1 MNTNNPNSKKRG
13 LRMVLRR
20 TIVVFTLIIFS
31 FSIFIANQSEVEGQI
46 GKEAGLLNVSIDEY
60 KEKVIDEKK
69 ILDGLKKLLE
79 IKQHEVLSDEGVPI
93 ELNTNNKKLFVN
105 KRTSNYGTVLYSI
118 KADLVSV
125 DEILQTLVST
135 SGKKIIIDEDIDE
148 EELFSVISIYLE
160 NTPLVDIIDIVLGA
174 KGFETIISEGLIFVT
189 LPTKLNVVSSYGYYQ
204 EKAIQAYQK
213 AMIKYPDYEGIV
225 RAYYELGDFYLTS
238 KFPSIALQEYKAV
251 IANYPDH
258 ELAKK
263 SEFKEGKCYEM
274 LDDLENAKKSY
285 LNYVQKYP
293 LSPDVDDT
301 YLIICD
307 LWRTQGEHE
316 KAIEIYNYVI
326 KEYHDRDTVM
336 VAHMQLGNTYIDSGD
351 YPSALQTFLSMK
363 KKFQA
368 ESNKS
373 DVLDNTHTDTDTTDE
388 ILVSGRQIL
397 PDALRYELE
406 YKIGNCYYLMG
417 KYNKAILTLHNFV
430 FYEEENDMLDEAY
443 YKLAD
448 CFFKAGDFL
457 TSFQLYKGAL
467 TEYPDSS
474 LSPHGFLY
482 SGKSL
487 RQMNMLDNAVEILNQ
502 GIVKHQDSIYVESMK
517 LEIGL
522 CYLDDENFRRAF
534 DTFEELAEGRRD
546 KNVTVK
552 ANIYAGI
559 CLERNKQLEKAI
571 ERYQK
576 ALNVDT
582 SVKRREWV
590 SKLIGNSYSELG
602 LLDEAVRAYQQD
614 I

>member
-1 MNTNNPNSKKRG
+1 
-13 LRMVLRR
+13 MVLRR
-20 TIVVFTLIIFS
+20 TIFVFTLIIFS
-31 FSIFIANQSEVEGQI
+31 FSALVAKQSEVEGQS
-46 GKEAGLLNVSIDEY
+46 GKEAELLNMSIDAY

-79 IKQHEVLSDEGVPI
+79 IKQHEATSDEGMTI
-93 ELNTNNKKLFVN
+93 ELDTNNKKLFVN

-118 KADLVSV
+118 KADLVSI
-125 DEILQTLVST
+125 DEILQALVST
-135 SGKKIIIDEDIDE
+135 SGKKIIIDEDIDKD
-148 EELFSVISIYLE
+148 ELYSIVSIYLE
-160 NTPLVDIIDIVLGA
+160 NTPLVDIIDIILGA

-258 ELAKK
+258 ALAKK
-263 SEFKEGKCYEM
+263 AEFTEGKCYEM

-301 YLIICD
+301 YLIISG
-307 LWRTQGEHE
+307 LWRKQGEHE

-326 KEYHDRDTVM
+326 KEYHDRDTVIF
-336 VAHMQLGNTYIDSGD
+336 AHMQLGNTYLDSGD
-351 YPSALQTFLSMK
+351 YSSALQTFLSMK
-363 KKFQA
+363 EKFQA
-368 ESNKS
+368 ESHKS
-373 DVLDNTHTDTDTTDE
+373 DLLNNTLADTTDD
-388 ILVSGRQIL
+388 IQGSSRLIL

-448 CFFKAGDFL
+448 CFFKTENFL

-467 TEYPDSS
+467 TEYPESS
-474 LSPHGFLY
+474 LSPHGFFY

-487 RQMNMLDNAVEILNQ
+487 HQMNMLDNAIEILNQ

-522 CYLDDENFRRAF
+522 CYLDDENFKRAL

-546 KNVTVK
+546 KNVAVK

-559 CLERNKQLEKAI
+559 CLQRNKQLEKAI

-602 LLDEAVRAYQQD
+602 LLAEAVKAYQQD

>member
-1 MNTNNPNSKKRG
+1 MNTNNLNLKKRVPH
-13 LRMVLRR
+13 MVLRR
-20 TIVVFTLIIFS
+20 SIIVFALIIFS
-31 FSIFIANQSEVEGQI
+31 FCIFVVKHSEADGQS
-46 GKEAGLLNVSIDEY
+46 GKEAELLNMSLDEY
-60 KEKVIDEKK
+60 KERVIDEQK

-79 IKQHEVLSDEGVPI
+79 IKQHEALSDEGMTI
-93 ELNTNNKKLFVN
+93 ELDTNNEKLFVN
-105 KRTSNYGTVLYSI
+105 KRTSDYGTVLYSI
-118 KADLVSV
+118 KADLVAI

-135 SGKKIIIDEDIDE
+135 SGKKIIIDEDIDK
-148 EELFSVISIYLE
+148 EELYSVVSIYLE
-160 NTPLVDIIDIVLGA
+160 NTPLVDIIDIILGA

-189 LPTKLNVVSSYGYYQ
+189 LPAKLNVVSSYGYYQ

-258 ELAKK
+258 ELAKRA
-263 SEFKEGKCYEM
+263 EFKEGSCYEM

-293 LSPDVDDT
+293 LSPDVVDT
-301 YLIICD
+301 YLIISD
-307 LWRTQGEHE
+307 LWRKQGGFE
-316 KAIEIYNYVI
+316 KAIEIYQYMI

-336 VAHMQLGNTYIDSGD
+336 LAYMQLGNTYLDSGD
-351 YPSALQTFLSMK
+351 YSSALQAFLSMK
-363 KKFQA
+363 EKFKS
-368 ESNKS
+368 ESHKS
-373 DVLDNTHTDTDTTDE
+373 DLLENTLAVTTDD
-388 ILVSGRQIL
+388 ILDSSRLIL

-406 YKIGNCYYLMG
+406 YKIGNCYYLLD
-417 KYNKAILTLHNFV
+417 KYNEAILTLHNFV
-430 FYEEENDMLDEAY
+430 FYEKENEMLDDAY

-448 CFFKAGDFL
+448 CFFKTEDFL
-457 TSFQLYKGAL
+457 TSFQLYKDAL
-467 TEYPDSS
+467 TEYPESS

-487 RQMNMLDNAVEILNQ
+487 RQMNMIGNAIEVLNQ
-502 GIVKHQDSIYVESMK
+502 GLIKHQDSVYVESMK

-522 CYLDDENFRRAF
+522 CYFDDENFNRAL
-534 DTFEELAEGRRD
+534 DVFEELAEGRSD

-571 ERYQK
+571 ERYQM
-576 ALNVDT
+576 ALNIDT
-582 SVKRREWV
+582 SVTRREWV

-602 LLDEAVRAYQQD
+602 LLAEAVKAYQQD

>member
-1 MNTNNPNSKKRG
+1 MNTNNLNLKKRG

-20 TIVVFTLIIFS
+20 SIIVFALIIFS
-31 FSIFIANQSEVEGQI
+31 LSVFVVKYSEADGQS
-46 GKEAGLLNVSIDEY
+46 GKESGLLNMSLDEY

-79 IKQHEVLSDEGVPI
+79 IKQHESLSDEGMPI
-93 ELNTNNKKLFVN
+93 ELDTNNEKLFVN
-105 KRTSNYGTVLYSI
+105 KRTSDYGTVLYSI
-118 KADLVSV
+118 KADLVSI
-125 DEILQTLVST
+125 DEILQILVST
-135 SGKKIIIDEDIDE
+135 SGKKIIIDEDIDK
-148 EELFSVISIYLE
+148 EELYSVISIYLK
-160 NTPLVDIIDIVLGA
+160 NTPLVDIIDIILGA

-251 IANYPDH
+251 VANYPDH
-258 ELAKK
+258 ALAKK
-263 SEFKEGKCYEM
+263 AESKEGKCYEM

-301 YLIICD
+301 YLIISD
-307 LWRTQGEHE
+307 LWRKQGEHE
-316 KAIEIYNYVI
+316 KAIEIYHYVI

-336 VAHMQLGNTYIDSGD
+336 LAYMQLGNTYLDSGD
-351 YPSALQTFLSMK
+351 YSSALQTFLSMK
-363 KKFQA
+363 GKFQS
-368 ESNKS
+368 ESHES
-373 DVLDNTHTDTDTTDE
+373 DLLENTLADTTND
-388 ILVSGRQIL
+388 IQDSRRLIL

-406 YKIGNCYYLMG
+406 YKIGNCYYLLG
-417 KYNKAILTLHNFV
+417 KYNEAILTLHKFV
-430 FYEEENDMLDEAY
+430 FYEKENEMLDDAY

-448 CFFKAGDFL
+448 CFFKTEDFL

-467 TEYPDSS
+467 TEYSES
-474 LSPHGFLY
+474 RLSPHGFLY

-487 RQMNMLDNAVEILNQ
+487 RQMNMLGNAIEVLNQ
-502 GIVKHQDSIYVESMK
+502 GLVKHQDSVYVESMK

-522 CYLDDENFRRAF
+522 CYLDDENFNRAL

-559 CLERNKQLEKAI
+559 CLESNKQSEKAI
-571 ERYQK
+571 EYYHK

-602 LLDEAVRAYQQD
+602 LFADAVKAYQQG

>member
-1 MNTNNPNSKKRG
+1 
-13 LRMVLRR
+13 MVLRR

-31 FSIFIANQSEVEGQI
+31 LSIFVAKQSEVVGES
-46 GKEAGLLNVSIDEY
+46 GKEAGLLNLSIDEY

-69 ILDGLKKLLE
+69 VLYGLKKLLE
-79 IKQHEVLSDEGVPI
+79 IKQYEASSDEGLTI
-93 ELNTNNKKLFVN
+93 ELDTNNDKLFVN

-118 KADLVSV
+118 KADLVSI
-125 DEILQTLVST
+125 DKILRTLVST
-135 SGKKIIIDEDIDE
+135 SGKKIIIDEDIDK
-148 EELFSVISIYLE
+148 EELYSIVSVYLE
-160 NTPLVDIIDIVLGA
+160 NTPLVDIIDIILGA
-174 KGFETIISEGLIFVT
+174 KGYETIISEGLIFVT
-189 LPTKLNVVSSYGYYQ
+189 LPTKLNVVSSHGYYQ
-204 EKAIQAYQK
+204 EMAIQAYQK

-258 ELAKK
+258 ALAKK
-263 SEFKEGKCYEM
+263 AKFKEGKCYEM

-293 LSPDVDDT
+293 LSTDVDDT
-301 YLIICD
+301 YLIISG
-307 LWRTQGEHE
+307 LWRKQGEHE

-326 KEYHDRDTVM
+326 KEYHDRDTV
-336 VAHMQLGNTYIDSGD
+336 VFAHMQLGNTYLESGD
-351 YPSALQTFLSMK
+351 YSSALQTFLRMREE
-363 KKFQA
+363 FQV
-368 ESNKS
+368 ESQES
-373 DVLDNTHTDTDTTDE
+373 DLLDNTLAGTADDIQDSSR
-388 ILVSGRQIL
+388 LIL

-448 CFFKAGDFL
+448 CFFKTGDFL

-487 RQMNMLDNAVEILNQ
+487 HQMNMLDNAVEILNQ

-522 CYLDDENFRRAF
+522 CYLDDENFKRAL
-534 DTFEELAEGRRD
+534 DAFEELAEGRRD

-571 ERYQK
+571 ERYKK

-602 LLDEAVRAYQQD
+602 LLDEAVKAYQQD